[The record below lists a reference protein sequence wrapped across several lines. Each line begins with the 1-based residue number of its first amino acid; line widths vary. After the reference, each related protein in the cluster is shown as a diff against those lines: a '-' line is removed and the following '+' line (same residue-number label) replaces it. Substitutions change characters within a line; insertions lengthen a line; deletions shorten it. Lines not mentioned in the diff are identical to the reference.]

1 MIYLY
6 FTSRNGFNVGF
17 LLATLI
23 ESSYLLIYRFF
34 SFPCRLTGAWINQER
49 TATQVRNKIFFRGI
63 KHFSWEDGESESRDI
78 DLKPKVNKC
87 YFAILLDLKKFFCHP
102 NIYGMGCFKNFNFP
116 AKKLRKIQALL
127 IHMRRFFFLFS
138 NVAKNTASKISMLQ
152 FFFKLIKYVFI
163 SILSSFCIIFH
174 YQSIKLSV
182 HCLSLSISHKSMIF
196 HKAFICV

>member
-1 MIYLY
+1 MNQPRKDGN
-6 FTSRNGFNVGF
+6 TS
-17 LLATLI
+17 
-23 ESSYLLIYRFF
+23 EK
-34 SFPCRLTGAWINQER
+34 QD
-49 TATQVRNKIFFRGI
+49 FFRGI

-87 YFAILLDLKKFFCHP
+87 YFAILLDLKKIFCQP

-127 IHMRRFFFLFS
+127 IRMRQFFVFVFKCGKKYGVQ
-138 NVAKNTASKISMLQ
+138 NKHAPI
-152 FFFKLIKYVFI
+152 FFKLIKYIFI